1 MKSFKIR
8 FNTDCKNKNEP
19 NALCWRAVID
29 GEEFLCSDIEINV
42 TVKTI
47 SHTVD
52 GIKKWSIE
60 CESDNFYFDE
70 NKKLTINKSSA
81 YSSCVVWLTGLSGSG
96 KTTIAN
102 SIAQKIEKEN
112 QKVICLDGDNIRDY
126 FETGFDKI
134 SRINHNLKVG
144 KMASMFEKQGFIV
157 IVSLISPYLEAREQA
172 RNMAENFVEVY
183 VSTPLEICEMRDVKG
198 LYAKARKGEIKNF
211 TGVNDIYQV
220 PFNPDITIDTS
231 EKNIDECANI
241 ILPYIKNLKL
251 SEIEI

>member
-1 MKSFKIR
+1 MKSLKIR

-29 GEEFLCSDIEINV
+29 GEEFLCSDIEIKV
-42 TVKTI
+42 PVKTI
-47 SHTVD
+47 SHNVD
-52 GIKKWSIE
+52 GIQKWSIS
-60 CESDNFYFDE
+60 CESDNFYIDDK
-70 NKKLTINKSSA
+70 KKLIINKSV
-81 YSSCVVWLTGLSGSG
+81 YSSCVIWLTGLSGSG

-102 SIAQKIEKEN
+102 SLAEKIEKEN
-112 QKVICLDGDNIRDY
+112 KKVILLDGDNIRDY

-144 KMASMFEKQGFIV
+144 KMASMFEKQGFVV

-172 RNMAENFVEVY
+172 RNMTENFIEVY
-183 VSTPLEICEMRDVKG
+183 VSTPLKICEERDVKG

-211 TGVNDIYQV
+211 TGVNDMYQV

-241 ILPYIKNLKL
+241 ILPYIKNFKL
-251 SEIEI
+251 SEIAV